1 MEPIELRIRLD
12 TDKGTLKASRALTL
26 GNTYAVTFDGK
37 EGECSL
43 YLLRCRDG
51 KTVAAS
57 TADFILAVN
66 TQEALDLF
74 PKDTKC
80 PSETFVHAYVTY
92 DGNVIAA
99 GDVII
104 RYSPIAFTAA
114 GLPVTMQGEQGERGE
129 RGKSVFEEW
138 LEHNPDGTWGQF
150 MQSIKGARGADGRDA
165 VVIKT
170 SGLYAFSVPDEN
182 LLMHVPDLRT
192 FYYTDP
198 VTGDVDTTRPKWA
211 ISESGHL
218 LHNVYTDEGKTVVL
232 DLGKVRGETGTGA
245 FEAWQERNPEGS
257 FDEFLETIKG
267 EKGDQ
272 GEPGAPGLS
281 ADGVREIVEGYGYAK
296 ATDLVAYVKTAD
308 ADTKYALAD
317 ALAKVAKN
325 LEDKQ
330 DALVFDDKTVPESKN
345 PVTSGGLH
353 SQFQQVE
360 ARIADL
366 VARID
371 GCYAR
376 VTAVMAFRGAVDTA
390 DELPDSGENLTGDV
404 WTVRKDGAEYVW
416 NGFDWEYLGRVIDL
430 SAYATKEELVNFYAS
445 KVELYNVIDTLRET
459 FETELQNVSSY
470 AQQEISAMA
479 ETLRSEYSQIGYT
492 ALEAIEKAEAAASAA
507 ATAKSGVDSLTAIVN
522 ELVGE
527 TDTFEDHIA
536 NKDNPHEVTAEQVG
550 AVPSTGGTVNGDL
563 FVSGNL
569 MAGEIT
575 NATGVLNMPTIRTN
589 KIQLLDATNEP
600 IDVTS
605 PITFEE
611 EAKFAGATF
620 SGATAFNGGI
630 FVSTGTNPSADKAIR
645 ALGDIVVNN
654 FPEPETYS
662 FLKDVVPHLTNTDN
676 PHEVTAA
683 QVGALPLSGGSLSGS
698 LSIRGGLTTGSES
711 DVYIGEG
718 MYVGKD
724 VRIGYLS
731 TDGQGVSLLSH
742 VQSAA
747 NPHGVTAEQAG
758 ALPAFVN
765 ENASLYEGAKYVNV
779 DTTFLHY
786 IKSYQCAV
794 RQILS
799 TNRLMFVPTYHT
811 EDGASSNNAFP
822 VINGGENLQHF
833 DIGRGVDSPNTTY
846 VDVSYDF
853 IFRRGVQALA
863 GIEVTG
869 DATFN
874 GKVSALSITNGG
886 DITDVFA
893 SLRHHQETL
902 EDLIQSYI
910 PNLQDAVAS
919 LQSTIASLQE
929 RIAELEAANNA

>member
-57 TADFILAVN
+57 TADFMLAVN

-114 GLPVTMQGEQGERGE
+114 GLPVTMQGEQGEKGE

-150 MQSIKGARGADGRDA
+150 MQSIKGAAGEDGRDA
-165 VVIKT
+165 VVFKT

-198 VTGDVDTTRPKWA
+198 VTGDVDTNRPKWA

-245 FEAWQERNPEGS
+245 FEAWLERNPEGS
-257 FDEFLETIKG
+257 FEEFLETIKG
-267 EKGDQ
+267 EKGDK

-281 ADGVREIVEGYGYAK
+281 ADGVREIVEGYSYAK
-296 ATDLVAYVKTAD
+296 ATDLLAYVKTAD
-308 ADTKYALAD
+308 ADKKYALAD

-325 LEDKQ
+325 LEGKQ
-330 DALVFDDKTVPESKN
+330 DALSFDDKTAPESKN

-376 VTAVMAFRGAVDTA
+376 VTAVMSFRGVVHTVD
-390 DELPDSGENLTGDV
+390 DLPSAGSNLTGDV
-404 WTVRKDGAEYVW
+404 WTVGESGAEYVW
-416 NGFDWEYLGRVIDL
+416 DGSKWEYLGRVIDL
-430 SAYATKEELVNFYAS
+430 SAYATKEELANFYAS
-445 KVELYNVIDTLRET
+445 KVELYNVTDTLRKT

-470 AQQEISAMA
+470 AQHEVSAMA
-479 ETLRSEYSQIGYT
+479 ETLRSEYAQIGST
-492 ALEAIEKAEAAASAA
+492 ALQAFEKAAAAASSINA
-507 ATAKSGVDSLTAIVN
+507 
-522 ELVGE
+522 
-527 TDTFEDHIA
+527 HIA
-536 NKDNPHEVTAEQVG
+536 DKSNPHKVTAAQVG
-550 AVPSTGGTVNGDL
+550 ALSTSGGTVDGDL
-563 FVSGNL
+563 MVDGNL

-575 NATGVLNMPTIRTN
+575 TATGVLNMHTIRTN
-589 KIQLLDATNEP
+589 KIQRLDATNEP

-605 PITFEE
+605 PIMFEE

-630 FVSTGTNPSADKAIR
+630 FVSTGTNPSADKAIW

-654 FPEPETYS
+654 FPEQDTYS
-662 FLKDVVPHLTNTDN
+662 FLNDIVPHLTDTD
-676 PHEVTAA
+676 
-683 QVGALPLSGGSLSGS
+683 
-698 LSIRGGLTTGSES
+698 
-711 DVYIGEG
+711 
-718 MYVGKD
+718 
-724 VRIGYLS
+724 
-731 TDGQGVSLLSH
+731 
-742 VQSAA
+742 
-747 NPHGVTAEQAG
+747 NPHGVTAEQVG

-765 ENASLYEGAKYVNV
+765 EDASLYQGAKYVNE
-779 DTTFLHY
+779 DSTFLRY
-786 IKSYQCAV
+786 VRTNDCSARDIVKSA
-794 RQILS
+794 RFML
-799 TNRLMFVPTYHT
+799 VPVYHT
-811 EDGASSNNAFP
+811 EEGASTNGAIP
-822 VINGGENLQHF
+822 KINGGVNLQYF
-833 DIGRGVDSPNTTY
+833 EIGRGVDSPNTTY
-846 VDVSYDF
+846 ADVSYDF

-863 GIEVTG
+863 GIDVTG
-869 DATFN
+869 DATVN
-874 GKVSALSITNGG
+874 GKVTALSITNGG

-893 SLRHHQETL
+893 TLRHQQETL
-902 EDLIQSYI
+902 AGLIQSTI
-910 PNLQDAVAS
+910 PNLQDAVAA

-929 RIAELEAANNA
+929 RIAALEAANA

>member
-57 TADFILAVN
+57 TADFMLAVN

-80 PSETFVHAYVTY
+80 PGETFVHAYVTC

-114 GLPVTMQGEQGERGE
+114 GLPVTMQGEQGEKGE

-150 MQSIKGARGADGRDA
+150 MQGIKGERGEDGRDA
-165 VVIKT
+165 ALIKT

-198 VTGDVDTTRPKWA
+198 VTGEVDTNRPKWA

-257 FDEFLETIKG
+257 FEEFLETIKG

-281 ADGVREIVEGYGYAK
+281 ADSVREIVEGYGYAK

-317 ALAKVAKN
+317 ALAKVAKA
-325 LEDKQ
+325 LEGKQ
-330 DALVFDDKTVPESKN
+330 DALAFDDKTVPESKN

-360 ARIADL
+360 AWIADL

-376 VTAVMAFRGAVDTA
+376 LTAVMAFRGVVDTA

-404 WTVRKDGAEYVW
+404 WTVREDGAEYVW

-430 SAYATKEELVNFYAS
+430 SAYATKEEMRGVAEDL
-445 KVELYNVIDTLRET
+445 
-459 FETELQNVSSY
+459 
-470 AQQEISAMA
+470 SAH
-479 ETLRSEYSQIGYT
+479 TT
-492 ALEAIEKAEAAASAA
+492 NTK
-507 ATAKSGVDSLTAIVN
+507 
-522 ELVGE
+522 
-527 TDTFEDHIA
+527 
-536 NKDNPHEVTAEQVG
+536 NPHA
-550 AVPSTGGTVNGDL
+550 
-563 FVSGNL
+563 
-569 MAGEIT
+569 
-575 NATGVLNMPTIRTN
+575 
-589 KIQLLDATNEP
+589 
-600 IDVTS
+600 
-605 PITFEE
+605 
-611 EAKFAGATF
+611 
-620 SGATAFNGGI
+620 
-630 FVSTGTNPSADKAIR
+630 
-645 ALGDIVVNN
+645 
-654 FPEPETYS
+654 
-662 FLKDVVPHLTNTDN
+662 
-676 PHEVTAA
+676 VTAA
-683 QVGALPLSGGSLSGS
+683 QVGALSTSGGQVNGS
-698 LSIRGGLTTGSES
+698 LFVAGNLMAGNITTATGMLEMATIRTNVIQLMTASNETIFVDSPITFEEEVTFDEATFSGAATFSGGMLVTTG
-711 DVYIGEG
+711 
-718 MYVGKD
+718 
-724 VRIGYLS
+724 
-731 TDGQGVSLLSH
+731 TNT
-742 VQSAA
+742 SAA
-747 NPHGVTAEQAG
+747 QAIKTWGDIVVTNFPENDSYSFLKDIVPHLKNTNNPHAVTAEQAG
-758 ALPAFVN
+758 ALPITGGTVEGDLTVTGEVTTDGISLGASTTISDSGLFSK
-765 ENASLYEGAKYVNV
+765 ASLTSVSNKNGPSLVLMNGAVHIRNWTTSELCALFEFGSKLGATIYGKLSVDGSVSATDGTIGTVAFSGRRIIGGDGDYVQLE
-779 DTTFLHY
+779 TG
-786 IKSYQCAV
+786 K
-794 RQILS
+794 
-799 TNRLMFVPTYHT
+799 
-811 EDGASSNNAFP
+811 GNACLR
-822 VINGGENLQHF
+822 VINGRVDFMSGPNGSVYTRIHTGLS
-833 DIGRGVDSPNTTY
+833 GRKYIATP
-846 VDVSYDF
+846 DV
-853 IFRRGVQALA
+853 VLC
-863 GIEVTG
+863 E
-869 DATFN
+869 DATTP
-874 GKVSALSITNGG
+874 SDT
-886 DITDVFA
+886 DI
-893 SLRHHQETL
+893 SLRETL
-902 EDLIQSYI
+902 E
-910 PNLQDAVAS
+910 S
-919 LQSTIASLQE
+919 LQSTINSLQE
-929 RIAELEAANNA
+929 RIAALDAANNA

>member
-57 TADFILAVN
+57 TADFMLAVN

-80 PSETFVHAYVTY
+80 PGETFVHAYVTC

-114 GLPVTMQGEQGERGE
+114 GLPVTMQGEQGEKGE

-150 MQSIKGARGADGRDA
+150 MQGIKGERGEDGRDA
-165 VVIKT
+165 ALIKT

-198 VTGDVDTTRPKWA
+198 VTGEVDTNRPKWA

-232 DLGKVRGETGTGA
+232 DLGKVRGETGAGA

-257 FDEFLETIKG
+257 FEEFLETIKG

-317 ALAKVAKN
+317 ALAKVAKA
-325 LEDKQ
+325 LEGKQ

-360 ARIADL
+360 AWIADL

-376 VTAVMAFRGAVDTA
+376 LTAVMAFRGVVDTA

-404 WTVRKDGAEYVW
+404 WTVREDGAEYVW

-430 SAYATKEELVNFYAS
+430 SAYATKEEMRGVAEDL
-445 KVELYNVIDTLRET
+445 
-459 FETELQNVSSY
+459 
-470 AQQEISAMA
+470 SAH
-479 ETLRSEYSQIGYT
+479 TT
-492 ALEAIEKAEAAASAA
+492 N
-507 ATAKSGVDSLTAIVN
+507 T
-522 ELVGE
+522 
-527 TDTFEDHIA
+527 
-536 NKDNPHEVTAEQVG
+536 DNPHAVTAAQVG
-550 AVPSTGGTVNGDL
+550 ALSTSGGQVNGDL
-563 FVSGNL
+563 FVDGNL
-569 MAGEIT
+569 MAGDIT
-575 NATGVLNMPTIRTN
+575 TATGWLEMPLIRTN
-589 KIQLLDATNEP
+589 KIQLLAAGNES
-600 IDVTS
+600 ILISS

-611 EAKFAGATF
+611 EVAFAGASF
-620 SGATAFNGGI
+620 SGMVTASGGL
-630 FVSTGTNPSADKAIR
+630 FVTNADNPSLSY
-645 ALGDIVVNN
+645 ALQTYGDIIVNSM
-654 FPEPETYS
+654 PEPEQYS
-662 FLKDVVPHLTNTDN
+662 FLNDIVPHLTDTD
-676 PHEVTAA
+676 
-683 QVGALPLSGGSLSGS
+683 
-698 LSIRGGLTTGSES
+698 
-711 DVYIGEG
+711 
-718 MYVGKD
+718 
-724 VRIGYLS
+724 
-731 TDGQGVSLLSH
+731 
-742 VQSAA
+742 
-747 NPHGVTAEQAG
+747 NPHGVTAAQVG

-765 ENASLYEGAKYVNV
+765 ENASQYEGAKYVN
-779 DTTFLHY
+779 DDSTFLRFIYSRDCH
-786 IKSYQCAV
+786 V
-794 RQILS
+794 RDIIRTNRVLLNPVYSDEEGGS
-799 TNRLMFVPTYHT
+799 TNGR
-811 EDGASSNNAFP
+811 FP
-822 VINGGENLQHF
+822 VINGGVNLQHF
-833 DIGRGVDSPNTTY
+833 DIGRGVDDPNTTY
-846 VDVSYDF
+846 TDVSYDF

-863 GIEVTG
+863 GIDISG
-869 DATFN
+869 DATVN
-874 GKVSALSITNGG
+874 GKVTALSITNGG

-893 SLRHHQETL
+893 SLRFHEETL
-902 EDLIQSYI
+902 ASLIQSTI
-910 PNLQDAVAS
+910 PNLQDAVAA

-929 RIAELEAANNA
+929 RNAALEAANA